1 MAWLT
6 LLNRGIKMHKNEGEP
21 GNNQE
26 LVRTDKNFRIV
37 QRLSLLLN
45 NRRVLLP
52 IKS

>member
-1 MAWLT
+1 
-6 LLNRGIKMHKNEGEP
+6 MHKNEGEP

-37 QRLSLLLN
+37 QRLITPFKQQERYS
-45 NRRVLLP
+45 VP